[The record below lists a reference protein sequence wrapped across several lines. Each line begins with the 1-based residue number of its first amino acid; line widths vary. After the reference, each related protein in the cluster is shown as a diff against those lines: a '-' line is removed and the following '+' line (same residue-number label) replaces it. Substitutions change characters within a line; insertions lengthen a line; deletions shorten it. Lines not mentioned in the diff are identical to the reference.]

1 MTDCE
6 IYLSK
11 LSNESDLTAEV
22 SSKLGADFSIG
33 EIPAISDVC
42 IKLYV
47 SDEKIENTAVNGII
61 KTLKETSE
69 TMENVSVEIIEEEF
83 LNLIKDNRI
92 TPDSKPRTL
101 IHRDGD
107 LHATVHIWLI
117 KRKDMGIYVLLQKR
131 SMNKDTHPGYIDVS
145 VAGHVRQGREFRD
158 TAAKELFEEIGI
170 SAAPEK
176 LEYIGMKQSS
186 INDDKIKDNEV
197 SAVYIYRG
205 DVDIDNLKLQKN
217 EVEEVYVAEIDEL
230 IACMKNQ
237 PFKHCIEMEEL
248 EMLKKSVFR

>member
-11 LSNESDLTAEV
+11 LANESDLVSEV

-47 SDEKIENTAVNGII
+47 SDEKIENTAVNSII
-61 KTLKETSE
+61 ETLKKTSE
-69 TMENVSVEIIEEEF
+69 TMKNVSIEIIEEEF

-92 TPDSKPRTL
+92 TSDSKPRTL

-107 LHATVHIWLI
+107 LHATVHVWLI
-117 KRKDMGIYVLLQKR
+117 KRKDMGIYALLQKR

-158 TAAKELFEEIGI
+158 TATKELFEELGI
-170 SAAPEK
+170 SASPEK
-176 LEYIGMKQSS
+176 LEYIGMMQNS
-186 INDDKIKDNEV
+186 INDDNEV
-197 SAVYIYRG
+197 SAIYIYRG
-205 DVDIDNLKLQKN
+205 DVDIDDMKLKKD
-217 EVEEVYVAEIDEL
+217 EVDEVYVAEIDEL
-230 IACMKNQ
+230 ISCMKNQ
-237 PFKHCIEMEEL
+237 PFKHCIHMDEL
-248 EMLKKSVFR
+248 EMIKKSVFR